1 VREVTG
7 RTRNRL
13 TRAALIATL
22 IALVSVAPAGS
33 APAAPVAAGPD
44 AGAVLAFLPAFSWSG
59 VSGADRYEFEI
70 SADSGFNSPVLGS
83 TFDHFFTK
91 NTHATI
97 NKSIPNGTY
106 WWHVRSIGPD
116 GSLSPWSSARS
127 FQKLWLI
134 APTLTAPAN
143 GSTITYPTQ
152 AFRLS
157 WNPVPGAFDY
167 LLSVATDPELGS
179 LVWSQAV
186 ETQATTF
193 TLSLPLAPDKTY
205 FWGVTALDPE
215 GHPGGSSEVR
225 SFNWVWP
232 STTNPTVTDIASAL
246 EIDDHEFSW
255 NPVPGAAGYELEV
268 NTSVDFAPGSK
279 VPLASIPVDP
289 ITKLT
294 TIATRFT
301 PKVALQNNNH
311 YYWRVRAIDPSKNAG
326 VWNVGPQFSKG
337 FDNVLPSIK
346 NLQML
351 DNPTPNETFETD
363 TPIVTWSPVPGASSY
378 LVEVTKFAGGC
389 QWTSNMERW
398 RSFTAATTWTPLGNT
413 WNGVKPWE
421 SERPVNTD
429 TPGMVAGNSY
439 CVRVT
444 AIDRASDFPSPQ
456 IRSDVTDLPAAGT
469 PAFTW
474 TGSPAGEFCPTPED
488 QQHPCA
494 ALNAGHYLAPI
505 TGVVHRSMPLFRWK
519 PLAGYGSYF
528 VLVSK
533 DPLFTNLVDY
543 GFTKIPAYSPRSG
556 FGPKTYPDETNEY
569 FWAVLPA
576 SGTTGFGVTTAPTAN
591 APQNFEKQSLPPIRL
606 GPANGTV
613 FVGPVTFRWSP
624 AADARRYRLQ
634 VSQDPTFSSLIVEDV
649 VTDSTS
655 YTSLRTYPADVNLY
669 WRVRADA
676 ETFEFTEGVGL
687 TWSTTGTF
695 IQTLLEPVVD
705 PGNPTGGD
713 SVPTWEWGHV
723 PGSISYDLQVLR
735 PTGGVPLQF
744 LGIPSR
750 AFTPTL
756 MKGTGNWQWR
766 VLANFP
772 QTGPGNP
779 TDGPWT
785 PWFSFTRTIREP
797 TNPSESTGP
806 RGVALAWDAKAG
818 ARNYRVQIS
827 TRPDFTSIIDAQAT
841 DNPSFAP
848 LLTHPAYAAGGTF
861 YWHVAAAD
869 DVSLNVGDFSPTRS
883 FTLAPTT
890 TTTTTTTPPTTKAS
904 SSITLRVRK
913 LTARIRARGTVMPNH
928 SGRAVTVKLFRKRSG
943 VWRRLSTKSVKLSS
957 TSAYATSFSRP
968 RPGYCK
974 IVSRFP
980 GDTDH
985 RASSKTVA
993 FRC

>member
-1 VREVTG
+1 VREMTG

-83 TFDHFFTK
+83 NFDHFFTK

-97 NKSIPNGTY
+97 NKSVPNGTY

-134 APTLTAPAN
+134 APTLTAPADDA
-143 GSTITYPTQ
+143 TITYPSQ

-157 WNPVPGAFDY
+157 WNPVPGAFNY

-186 ETQATTF
+186 ETQATSF
-193 TLSLPLAPDKTY
+193 TLSLPLAADKTY
-205 FWGVTALDPE
+205 YWGVTALDPE

-232 STTNPTVTDIASAL
+232 STTTTSVADIATAP
-246 EIDDHEFSW
+246 EIDDYEFSW

-268 NTSVDFAPGSK
+268 NTSVDFAPGSR
-279 VPLASIPVDP
+279 VCCPVNL
-289 ITKLT
+289 ITKLS
-294 TIATRFT
+294 TIATRYT
-301 PKVALQNNNH
+301 PKIALQNNNH

-326 VWNVGPQFSKG
+326 VWNVGPQFSKKFG
-337 FDNVLPSIK
+337 TVAPSIK
-346 NLQML
+346 DLRML
-351 DNPTPNETFETD
+351 DNPVPNDTFETD
-363 TPIVTWSPVPGASSY
+363 TPIVEWSPVPGASSY
-378 LVEVTKFAGGC
+378 FVEVTRYAGGC
-389 QWTSNMERW
+389 QWSATTERW
-398 RSFTAATTWTPLGNT
+398 RSFTSSTAWTPLGSSF
-413 WNGVKPWE
+413 NGSKPWP
-421 SERPVNTD
+421 SSSSVPVSTD
-429 TPGMVAGNSY
+429 TPSLVAGHSY

-444 AIDRASDFPSPQ
+444 AVDRASDFISPL
-456 IRSDVTDLPAAGT
+456 ITSAVTDLPAAGT

-474 TGSPAGEFCPTPED
+474 TGSPVGQFCPTPED
-488 QQHPCA
+488 PVHPCA
-494 ALNAGHYLAPI
+494 AFGSGDYLTPL
-505 TGVVHRSMPLFRWK
+505 TGEVHRSMPVFRWK
-519 PLAGYGSYF
+519 PLAGYQSYF
-528 VLVSK
+528 VLVSR
-533 DPLFTNLVDY
+533 DPGFTNLVDY
-543 GFTKIPAYSPRSG
+543 GFTKIPAYAPRTGS
-556 FGPKTYPDETNEY
+556 GPKTYPDETNEY

-576 SGTTGFGVTTAPTAN
+576 TDSNGAGVTTAPDAN
-591 APQNFEKQSLPPIRL
+591 APQYFEKQSLPPNRTA
-606 GPANGTV
+606 PANGTV
-613 FVGPVTFRWSP
+613 FDEPATFRWSP
-624 AADARRYRLQ
+624 AADARKYRLQ

-655 YTSLRTYPADVNLY
+655 FTSLRTYPADVNLY

-676 ETFEFTEGVGL
+676 ETVESTEGIGL

-695 IQTLLEPVVD
+695 IQTLPEPVAD

-723 PGSISYDLQVLR
+723 PGSISYDMQVLR

-744 LGIPSR
+744 FGLPSR

-766 VLANFP
+766 VRANFP
-772 QTGPGNP
+772 QTEIGMP

-797 TNPSESTGP
+797 TNSSEVTGL
-806 RGVALAWDAKAG
+806 RRVALAWDPKAG

-827 TRPDFTSIIDAQAT
+827 TRPDFTSIVDAQPT

-890 TTTTTTTPPTTKAS
+890 TTTTTTTLPTTKAS

-913 LTARIRARGTVMPNH
+913 LTARVRARGVVMPNH
-928 SGRAVTVKLFRKRSG
+928 AGKAVTVKLFRKRSG

>member
-1 VREVTG
+1 MRDMTG

-13 TRAALIATL
+13 TRAALVATL

-33 APAAPVAAGPD
+33 APAAPVAVGPD
-44 AGAVLAFLPAFSWSG
+44 SGAVLAFLPAFSWSG

-83 TFDHFFTK
+83 NFDHFFTK

-97 NKSIPNGTY
+97 NKSVPNGTY
-106 WWHVRSIGPD
+106 WWHVRSVASD

-134 APTLTAPAN
+134 APTLTAPLDDA
-143 GSTITYPTQ
+143 TITYPTQ

-186 ETQATTF
+186 ETQATSF
-193 TLSLPLAPDKTY
+193 TLSLPLAADKTY

-225 SFNWVWP
+225 AFNWVWP
-232 STTNPTVTDIASAL
+232 STTTTSVTDIATAP
-246 EIDDHEFSW
+246 EIDDYEFSW

-268 NTSVDFAPGSK
+268 NASVDFAPGSR
-279 VPLASIPVDP
+279 VCCPVNS
-289 ITKLT
+289 ITKLS
-294 TIATRFT
+294 TIATRYT
-301 PKVALQNNNH
+301 PKIVLQNNNH
-311 YYWRVRAIDPSKNAG
+311 YYWRVRAIDPNKNAG
-326 VWNVGPQFSKG
+326 VWNVGPQFSKT
-337 FDNVLPSIK
+337 FDNVLPSIQD
-346 NLQML
+346 LRML
-351 DNPTPNETFETD
+351 DNPTPGDTFETD
-363 TPIVTWSPVPGASSY
+363 TPIVTWSRVPGASSY
-378 LVEVTKFAGGC
+378 EVEVTRFAGGC
-389 QWTSNMERW
+389 QWSATSEHWKNVT
-398 RSFTAATTWTPLGNT
+398 SSTAWTPLGNA
-413 WNGVKPWE
+413 WSGSKPY
-421 SERPVNTD
+421 SSTQNVSTD
-429 TPGMVAGNSY
+429 TPGLLAGHEY

-444 AIDRASDFPSPQ
+444 AIDRAADFISAPL
-456 IRSDVTDLPAAGT
+456 RSVEKYLPAAGT

-474 TGSPAGEFCPTPED
+474 TGPPAGN
-488 QQHPCA
+488 PCSPSCQSGA
-494 ALNAGHYLAPI
+494 MGAGDYVAPLV
-505 TGVVHRSMPLFRWK
+505 GELHRGMPLFRWK
-519 PLAGYGSYF
+519 PLQGYASYY
-528 VLVSK
+528 VLVSR
-533 DPLFTNLVDY
+533 DPNFTNLVDY
-543 GFTKIPAYSPRSG
+543 AFVKIPAYAPRVG
-556 FGPKTYPDETNEY
+556 FGPRTYSDETNEY
-569 FWAVLPA
+569 FWAVLPSTEVNGSGVTA
-576 SGTTGFGVTTAPTAN
+576 SGPLSSAPTY
-591 APQNFEKQSLPPIRL
+591 FEKQSLPPNRL
-606 GPANGTV
+606 APANGTV
-613 FVGPVTFRWSP
+613 FTEPATFRWSP

-655 YTSLRTYPADVNLY
+655 FTSWRTYPADVNLY

-676 ETFEFTEGVGL
+676 ETFESTEGIGL

-695 IQTLLEPVVD
+695 IQTLPEPVAD

-723 PGSISYDLQVLR
+723 PGSISYDMQVLR
-735 PTGGVPLQF
+735 PTGGVPLEF
-744 LGIPSR
+744 FGLPSR

-766 VLANFP
+766 VRANFP
-772 QTGPGNP
+772 QTEIGMS

-797 TNPSESTGP
+797 GNASEDTGS
-806 RGVALAWDAKAG
+806 RQVALAWNPKAG

-869 DVSLNVGDFSPTRS
+869 DVSLNVGDFSPMRS
-883 FTLAPTT
+883 FTLTPTT
-890 TTTTTTTPPTTKAS
+890 TTTTTTTPPPTKAS

-913 LTARIRARGTVMPNH
+913 LTARVRARGVVMPNH
-928 SGRAVTVKLFRKRSG
+928 AGKAVTVKLFRKRSG

-974 IVSRFP
+974 IVATFP

>member
-1 VREVTG
+1 MRKMTG

-13 TRAALIATL
+13 TRAALVATL

-44 AGAVLAFLPAFSWSG
+44 AGAVLAFLPAFAWSA

-83 TFDHFFTK
+83 NFDHFFTK

-106 WWHVRSIGPD
+106 WWHVRSVGSD
-116 GSLSPWSSARS
+116 GSVSPWSSTRS
-127 FQKLWLI
+127 FQKQWLI
-134 APTLTAPAN
+134 APALTAPADDAM
-143 GSTITYPTQ
+143 ITYPTQ

-157 WNPVPGAFDY
+157 WNPVPGAFTY

-179 LVWSQAV
+179 LVWSEAV
-186 ETQATTF
+186 ETQATSF
-193 TLSLPLAPDKTY
+193 TLSLPLAADQTY

-232 STTNPTVTDIASAL
+232 STTTTSVTDIASAP
-246 EIDDHEFSW
+246 EIDDYELAW

-268 NTSVDFAPGSK
+268 NTSVDFAPGSW
-279 VPLASIPVDP
+279 VCCPVNA
-289 ITKLT
+289 ITKLS
-294 TIATRFT
+294 TIGTRYT

-326 VWNVGPQFSKG
+326 AWNVGPQFSKT
-337 FDNVLPSIK
+337 FDNVVPSVK
-346 NLQML
+346 DLRML
-351 DNPTPNETFETD
+351 DNPTPGDTFETD
-363 TPIVTWSPVPGASSY
+363 TPIVAWSRVPGASSY
-378 LVEVTKFAGGC
+378 EVEVTKYAGGC
-389 QWTSNMERW
+389 QWSATSEHWKNVT
-398 RSFTAATTWTPLGNT
+398 SSTAWTPLGNGWSGT
-413 WNGVKPWE
+413 KPYT
-421 SERPVNTD
+421 STQNVSTD
-429 TPGMVAGNSY
+429 TPALVVGHQY

-444 AIDRASDFPSPQ
+444 AIDRAADTISAP
-456 IRSDVTDLPAAGT
+456 IRSVEKYLPASGT

-474 TGSPAGEFCPTPED
+474 TGTPVGELCSPSCESGAMGAGD
-488 QQHPCA
+488 
-494 ALNAGHYLAPI
+494 YVAPLV
-505 TGVVHRSMPLFRWK
+505 GEVHRSMPLFRWK
-519 PLAGYGSYF
+519 PLQGYASYY
-528 VLVSK
+528 VLVSR
-533 DPLFTNLVDY
+533 DPSFTNLVDY
-543 GFTKIPAYSPRSG
+543 AFVKIPAYAPRNG

-569 FWAVLPA
+569 FWAVLP
-576 SGTTGFGVTTAPTAN
+576 STETNGSGVTAGGPLSSAPTY
-591 APQNFEKQSLPPIRL
+591 FEKQSLPPNRIA
-606 GPANGTV
+606 PANGAV
-613 FVGPVTFRWSP
+613 FDEPVTFRWSP

-634 VSQDPTFSSLIVEDV
+634 VSQDPTFSSLIVENV

-676 ETFEFTEGVGL
+676 ETIESTDGIGL
-687 TWSTTGTF
+687 TWSQTGTF
-695 IQTLLEPVVD
+695 VQTLLEPVAE

-713 SVPTWEWGHV
+713 SVPTWLWGHV
-723 PGSISYDLQVLR
+723 PGSISYDMEVLR
-735 PTGGVPLQF
+735 PAGGVPLQF
-744 LGIPSR
+744 FGLPSR

-756 MKGTGNWQWR
+756 MKGTGKWQWR
-766 VLANFP
+766 VRANFP
-772 QTGPGNP
+772 QTEIGMP

-785 PWFSFTRTIREP
+785 PWYSFTRTIAEP
-797 TNPSESTGP
+797 ANPSEDAGL
-806 RGVALAWDAKAG
+806 RRVALGWDAKAG

-827 TRPDFTSIIDAQAT
+827 TRPDFTVIVDAQAT

-848 LLTHPAYAAGGTF
+848 LLTHPTYAAGGTF

-869 DVSLNVGDFSPTRS
+869 DVALNVGDFSPTRS

-890 TTTTTTTPPTTKAS
+890 TTTTTPPPTKAS
-904 SSITLRVRK
+904 SSITLSVRK
-913 LTARIRARGTVMPNH
+913 LTARVRARGVVMPNH
-928 SGRAVTVKLFRKRSG
+928 AGRAVRVKLFRKRSG
-943 VWRRLSTKSVKLSS
+943 VWRRLVTKSVTLSS
-957 TSAYATSFSRP
+957 TSRYATSFSRR
-968 RPGYCK
+968 RPGACK
-974 IVSRFP
+974 IVATFL